1 MPELTNQRRKRNRF
15 SGFLMLFLKA
25 SAALCLLA
33 AALGIWFYGA
43 WKLKARAL
51 DYRRLK
57 EMESGSLILD
67 RSGEIIGR
75 IFTKNRDEKP
85 LADLSK
91 LLQQAVVSSEDS
103 RFFSHSGVDYY
114 GIARAIFRNSASRL
128 QGRKSREG
136 ASTLTQQ
143 LARNT
148 FTEDLPSKDRSIRR
162 KVFEMFVAWEVENR
176 LTKIQI
182 LELYLN
188 RVFFGSSFYG
198 AEAAAQ
204 GYFGKSAKEL
214 SPSEAALLAGLLR
227 SPNQLSPWQNRKKCI
242 DARNHVL
249 FRMHELGSLSDAA
262 YQEALAEEPV
272 IKNKKSVLQES
283 YFAAMVSAQMAEL
296 VGLENALSGGYRIYT
311 SIDLKLQ
318 RTAESALQKQLETL
332 EARPEFKDRQTYA
345 AFDPIYRAW
354 KKRVQAGAEEAPP
367 KPEYLQGAVV
377 VLDNATGAIRALVGG
392 RDVKHSEFNR
402 ATQSKK
408 PPGSAFKP
416 IVYAAAFESG
426 LHPWSMVQDSVMDNR
441 KVMIG
446 GTSGILGEWAREEAN
461 TPFEGMVTAQNALL
475 KSKNAATV
483 RLGMMIGND
492 LKTSLDAVSTVAKAT
507 GIQSPTRAFPSTFLG
522 STEMSLMEL
531 SLAYSSFSGDGSR
544 PTKPFI
550 IERVEDNAGKP
561 LPKENATR
569 QNALKPATAHQITES
584 LMAALS
590 EGTGARAFSSLGLK
604 RLPLAGKTG
613 TAYDF
618 TDVWFMGYSSALTC
632 GVWSGFDKSR
642 TPIFYGAFG
651 SDIALPVWTEVM
663 NASFENY
670 PPKPFRR
677 PEDLRKC
684 RICAS
689 SGYTLLPSCLETAQD
704 GSQVSTA
711 KEVWLSA
718 NQIPLPE
725 ETCDVHGPK
734 RPKRHSGEDGAQP
747 KVELAVDLSGIT
759 AISLKSPTVLGED
772 PFFSSRSEQSAR
784 ALKNF
789 RDTGRAAPLDNRL
802 PDAGSPDA
810 LQQTDVP
817 KVQAVRPGES
827 SPNQLPQK
835 NQPNLPRLEF

>member
-1 MPELTNQRRKRNRF
+1 MPEPINQRKKRSRLR
-15 SGFLMLFLKA
+15 GFLLLCMK
-25 SAALCLLA
+25 STAAITLLA
-33 AALGIWFYGA
+33 VAVGIWFYGA

-67 RSGEIIGR
+67 RNGEIIGR

-85 LADLSK
+85 LSDLSK

-103 RFFSHSGVDYY
+103 RFFSHSGVDYK
-114 GIARAIFRNSASRL
+114 GIARAITRNTASRMS
-128 QGRKSREG
+128 GRKSREG

-148 FTEDLPSKDRSIRR
+148 FIEDLPSKDRSIRR
-162 KVFEMFVAWEVENR
+162 KILEMFVAWEVENR
-176 LTKIQI
+176 LTKEQI

-204 GYFGKSAKEL
+204 GYFGKNAKDL
-214 SPSEAALLAGLLR
+214 SPGEAALLAGLLR
-227 SPNQLSPWQNRKKCI
+227 SPNQLSPWQNRKKCLE
-242 DARNHVL
+242 ARNHVL
-249 FRMHELGSLSDAA
+249 NRMRDLGFLSEAD
-262 YQEALAEEPV
+262 YQVALEEDPV

-311 SIDLKLQ
+311 TIDLNLQ
-318 RTAESALQKQLETL
+318 RSAEAALQKELENV
-332 EARPEFKDRQTYA
+332 ERRPEFKDKQTYA
-345 AFDPIYRAW
+345 TFDPLYRAW
-354 KKRVQAGAEEAPP
+354 KKRVTAGAEETPP

-392 RDVKHSEFNR
+392 RDVRHSEFNR

-461 TPFEGMVTAQNALL
+461 TPFEGMVTAQNALVR
-475 KSKNAATV
+475 SKNAATV
-483 RLGMMIGND
+483 RLGMQIGND
-492 LKTSLDAVSTVAKAT
+492 LKTSLEAVASVSKAT

-522 STEMSLMEL
+522 SSEVSLLEL
-531 SLAYSSFSGDGSR
+531 SLSYASFSGDGSR
-544 PTKPFI
+544 PSKPFI
-550 IERVEDNAGKP
+550 IDRVEDNTGRA
-561 LPKENATR
+561 LPKDAVTR
-569 QNALKPATAHQITES
+569 QNAIKPATAFQITES
-584 LMAALS
+584 LSSALS
-590 EGTGARAFSSLGLK
+590 EGTGSRAFSTLGLK

-618 TDVWFMGYSSALTC
+618 TDVWFMGYSSELTC
-632 GVWSGFDKSR
+632 GVWAGFDKSR

-651 SDIALPVWTEVM
+651 SDIALPVWTQVM
-663 NASFENY
+663 NASFEKY

-677 PEDLRKC
+677 PDDLHKC
-684 RICAS
+684 SLCS
-689 SGYTLLPSCLETAQD
+689 KSGYTLLPTCVETSAD

-718 NQIPLPE
+718 NQMPLPE

-734 RPKRHSGEDGAQP
+734 RPKRRTGEDGAQP
-747 KVELAVDLSGIT
+747 KVELAVDLSGVI
-759 AISLKSPTVLGED
+759 AIALKSPTVLGED
-772 PFFSSRSEQSAR
+772 PFFSARSEQSAR

-789 RDTGRAAPLDNRL
+789 KDTGRSAPLDNRI
-802 PDAGSPDA
+802 PEGSGNDP
-810 LQQTDVP
+810 QQAEVP
-817 KVQAVRPGES
+817 KVQAVRPGDS
-827 SPNQLPQK
+827 TLPPTPQK
-835 NQPNLPRLEF
+835 PRSMLPRLEF